1 MPEELLNAEVRQRLN
16 IIFGGAEQNTV
27 NTVGTT
33 HATDTFQY
41 ATFAHGTAE
50 AVVARGVPAGMVQA
64 EAPYGRHETGAPI
77 LETPHGRH
85 ETGAPILETPEPVLL
100 SKLVEDCFIQKEP
113 LRRYSGRGVEAMIGH
128 NQRTTDHGIPEQRF
142 PIPDADLK
150 ILEKIYHNKLPECG
164 RKRGAILRYIKF
176 FRDQFPE
183 PTDFFSKLKR
193 QIERS

>member
-16 IIFGGAEQNTV
+16 NIFGGAEQNTV
-27 NTVGTT
+27 NTVPTT

-64 EAPYGRHETGAPI
+64 EAPY
-77 LETPHGRH
+77 GRH